1 MHYNYEKGKLIKI
14 KVELISYDS
23 LSFSYVCPICGKE
36 ELFIVKVKNAEKT
49 INQIREYSERKRKIA
64 EIEGIEDNLT
74 AREALISG
82 MCMDCQNE
90 VFNNKE
96 GV

>member
-14 KVELISYDS
+14 EVELISYDS
-23 LSFSYVCPICGKE
+23 LSFSYVCPMCGKE
-36 ELFIVKVKNAEKT
+36 ELFIVKVRNAEKT
-49 INQIREYSERKRKIA
+49 INQIREKREKKRKIA
-64 EIEGIEDNLT
+64 EIEGIEDNLP